1 VQRPAPI
8 AGRRRVARY
17 LGHQFHLLWAG
28 QSFSLVG
35 DQITLLA
42 LPLAAAQHL
51 HAGTLS
57 IGVLGVCLR
66 FPFLVLGLPAGVW
79 VARHGLL
86 RSMLAADVLRGVT
99 VAVLPTV
106 LVLGVHNL
114 GVLFVAALSLGVG
127 TVFFQVAYQSV
138 VPELIANDDYWHA
151 ANTRLSLSESSA
163 LFAGPAVGGMAVAA
177 LSPTGALAV
186 DALTYGL
193 SVTALLAIVLTP
205 RSVQALDVPAVPV
218 PPRRS
223 LRAQIT
229 DGIRYVRRNPVL
241 NAIMWAG
248 ASYNLGSAMYETL
261 IVVFAVRTLH
271 MSPAELGIVIGLGAI
286 GFPIGSVLSKYAS
299 ARLGM
304 GPSLIWAAVPSV
316 AGALAAERHP
326 QLPLAVGT
334 LLVGLGQGCFAVNA
348 ITLRPRNSDP
358 AMRAQATSVHRFL
371 SWGRCRSD
379 HSARGSSART
389 SGSAPRCSPRPSSP
403 PSASSRCFGPRCG
416 SLIPGHDEASKRCRL
431 CLSAHAHSSQP

>member
-42 LPLAAAQHL
+42 LPLAAAQQL

-66 FPFLVLGLPAGVW
+66 LPFLVLGLPAGVW

-86 RSMLAADVLRGVT
+86 RSMLAADVLLGVT

-193 SVTALLAIVLTP
+193 SVAALLAIVLTP

-271 MSPAELGIVIGLGAI
+271 MSPTELGIVIGLGAI

-304 GPSLIWAAVPSV
+304 GRSLIWAAVPSV
-316 AGALAAERHP
+316 AGILVGALAAERHP

-348 ITLRPRNSDP
+348 ITLRQRNSDP

-371 SWGRCRSD
+371 SWG
-379 HSARGSSART
+379 AL
-389 SGSAPRCSPRPSSP
+389 PI
-403 PSASSRCFGPRCG
+403 G
-416 SLIPGHDEASKRCRL
+416 SLGAGLIGAHFGLRAAMLTAAFVATL
-431 CLSAHAHSSQP
+431 CFLPLLRSPLRITDTRP